1 MLALGT
7 AGVVLAAF
15 RPTEQLQ
22 PDLSISTPNLFV
34 LSQEYAQE
42 AKLKEL
48 VTKYSEFTNFPI
60 YLLTEK
66 EVDVPIEDAETKDG
80 ERGGVSASTRS
91 SRVVS
96 VFEKAWKHQ
105 RCM

>member
-1 MLALGT
+1 M
-7 AGVVLAAF
+7 
-15 RPTEQLQ
+15 
-22 PDLSISTPNLFV
+22 

-66 EVDVPIEDAETKDG
+66 EVDVPIEDADSKDG
-80 ERGGVSASTRS
+80 E
-91 SRVVS
+91 
-96 VFEKAWKHQ
+96 
-105 RCM
+105 